1 MERAAMKK
9 ATRQPMLLG
18 TAMFLAAGSLF
29 GCKESF
35 LTDAAAPQGVLDAGV
50 LANAAGVEGNLIAAY
65 RQVDVTNGT
74 GGFGGAA
81 SNWVFGSVLSDDAYK
96 GSDAADFGAITDLEK
111 YQWNAPGADGFLNEK
126 WRNVYEGVSR
136 ANATIR
142 LLKQVVEN
150 TPAALS
156 ADDQAGIEGEAL
168 FLRAHYMFEAYKIWG
183 NVPYIREDDTDLRKA
198 SSPKAEVAAGIL
210 ADLEAAIAKL
220 PLTPRKGQVGR
231 VTQWTAKAYKGKLQ
245 MFTGDFAGAL
255 TTLREVVASN
265 VYDLQPSYDQV
276 WTGFQAYANGPETI
290 FAYQASANDGEPNGD
305 NANFGERL
313 NFPHSGSPFGCCGFH
328 QPSQNMVNS
337 FVTTAAGLP
346 TIMRDFGTTGT
357 WNADNSEYDAAKTA
371 TMTVDPRLDW
381 TVGRDG
387 VPYKDW
393 GTHAANWIRDATFS
407 GPYSP
412 KKNVHEKASGAQSS
426 VGWVNT
432 QLNSVNIHIFRYA
445 DLLLLLAEAEVEVG
459 SLANALTLVNRVR
472 TRAAAKAQG
481 PGTAEANIAVAI
493 NDPSITWANYTVGN
507 YPDFPTQA
515 YAREAVR
522 AERKIELALEGHRFF
537 DMKRWGETSGQPVL
551 EDMLNGYLT
560 GVGGGAEGSRR
571 GYLATAAPVQ
581 ARHYNFPIPST
592 QLQLSSVDGEQR
604 VPQNTGW

>member
-1 MERAAMKK
+1 MKK

-35 LTDAAAPQGVLDAGV
+35 LTDAATPQGVLDAGV

-65 RQVDVTNGT
+65 RQLDVSNNG
-74 GGFGGAA
+74 GSGFGGAA

-96 GSDAADFGAITDLEK
+96 GSDAADFTAITDLER

-136 ANATIR
+136 TNATIN
-142 LLKQVVEN
+142 LLKQVVKDS
-150 TPAALS
+150 PSALS
-156 ADDQAGIEGEAL
+156 ASDQAGIEGEAL
-168 FLRAHYMFEAYKIWG
+168 FLRAHYMFEAYKVFG
-183 NVPYIREDDTDLRKA
+183 NVPYLREDDTDLRKA
-198 SSPKAEVAAGIL
+198 SIQKSAVAAEIL
-210 ADLEAAIAKL
+210 KDLDAAIAKL
-220 PLTPRKGQVGR
+220 PTTPRKGQVGR
-231 VTQWTAKAYKGKLQ
+231 ATQWTAKTYKGKLQ
-245 MFTGDFAGAL
+245 MYEKNYAGAL
-255 TTLREVVASN
+255 TTLREVVNSGP
-265 VYDLQPSYDQV
+265 YDLQPSYDQV
-276 WTGFQAYANGPETI
+276 WTGFQAYANGKETI
-290 FAYQASANDGEPNGD
+290 FAYQASANDGEANGN

-337 FVTTAAGLP
+337 FVTDAAGLP
-346 TIMRDFGTTGT
+346 TIITSPST
-357 WNADNSEYDAAKTA
+357 WNVNNLELDAARTA
-371 TMTVDPRLDW
+371 TMTVDPRLDF

-387 VPYKDW
+387 VPFKDW
-393 GTHAANWIRDATFS
+393 GNHGPTWIRDETFS

-432 QLNSVNIHIFRYA
+432 QLNSVNIHLVRFA
-445 DLLLLLAEAEVEVG
+445 DVLLLLAEAEVEAG

-481 PGTAEANIAVAI
+481 LGTSQANIAVPI
-493 NDPSITWANYTVGN
+493 NDASITWAKYTIAN
-507 YPDFPTQA
+507 YPSFPSQA

-522 AERKIELALEGHRFF
+522 TERKIELALEGHRFF
-537 DMKRWGETSGQPVL
+537 DLKRWGVL
-551 EDMLNGYLT
+551 ESVLNDYINGGPT
-560 GVGGGAEGSRR
+560 AGGGIEKNRR
-571 GYLATAAPVQ
+571 NYLASAAPVQ

-592 QLQLSSVDGEQR
+592 QLQLSTVDGQAR